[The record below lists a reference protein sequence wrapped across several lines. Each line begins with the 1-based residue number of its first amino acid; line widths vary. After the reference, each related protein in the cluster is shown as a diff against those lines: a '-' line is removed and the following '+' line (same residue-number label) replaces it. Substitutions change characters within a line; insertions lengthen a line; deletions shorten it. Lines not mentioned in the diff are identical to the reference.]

1 MSKIETY
8 LSLQEEL
15 KPYVKML
22 GQASD
27 VIRDQDVSKYPIFVI
42 HQQEVEIGLPLY
54 DKEKQ
59 GGLWNINA
67 SSLEEFVSKNIV
79 HDEKANEFI
88 ENYKDPEL
96 NVCAFVLSE
105 LGANFIFLPR

>member
-42 HQQEVEIGLPLY
+42 HQQEVEIGLPL
-54 DKEKQ
+54 
-59 GGLWNINA
+59 
-67 SSLEEFVSKNIV
+67 
-79 HDEKANEFI
+79 
-88 ENYKDPEL
+88 
-96 NVCAFVLSE
+96 
-105 LGANFIFLPR
+105 